1 MRGAA
6 DGGGF
11 LGGDSAK
18 AEVVELERKKRGIAG
33 ADQGFANDLLD
44 RAGKRGDRDGIPDL
58 DQKRFGPVSE
68 PVELRIGVFNGDE
81 RVVSF
86 DDGALPDRADAER
99 EATAMLRVEGLEAF
113 IVEGLRMVGKVRVGD
128 APGFF
133 HIVEGEDLAGE
144 IGFDDVL
151 EQRQHGF
158 FEHAAAGLKVRID
171 VARVRGILPPVGE
184 LVRVGVE
191 DGVQSQR
198 LHGTHLEDSRGRGDE
213 KSARRGTP
221 QKGKKVET
229 SDTPG
234 RTGLVLANGT
244 HCQTRRST
252 VVQTGSLETK
262 DEILVDNSETNV
274 TR

>member
-1 MRGAA
+1 
-6 DGGGF
+6 
-11 LGGDSAK
+11 
-18 AEVVELERKKRGIAG
+18 
-33 ADQGFANDLLD
+33 
-44 RAGKRGDRDGIPDL
+44 
-58 DQKRFGPVSE
+58 
-68 PVELRIGVFNGDE
+68 
-81 RVVSF
+81 
-86 DDGALPDRADAER
+86 
-99 EATAMLRVEGLEAF
+99 MLRVEGLEAF

-198 LHGTHLEDSRGRGDE
+198 LHGADLEDSRGRG
-213 KSARRGTP
+213 
-221 QKGKKVET
+221 
-229 SDTPG
+229 
-234 RTGLVLANGT
+234 
-244 HCQTRRST
+244 
-252 VVQTGSLETK
+252 
-262 DEILVDNSETNV
+262 
-274 TR
+274 